1 MLYIIDSNVID
12 IHDIVSYTVIEISK
26 TSITLLYILIAEF
39 KLNTVVIKATL
50 CVRPEPRFF
59 SAFRHPGHVIL

>member
-1 MLYIIDSNVID
+1 MLYIIDTNVID

-26 TSITLLYILIAEF
+26 TSITLILIAEF

-59 SAFRHPGHVIL
+59 SAFRHPGHVIM